1 MREALSKF
9 FKDFK
14 KINDYY
20 NYLINKTKNA
30 CYVGITNEWIIDN
43 FYLLAEHKTNI
54 SNDKKHITRE
64 LSHTNNI
71 YYCLKQIA
79 ISNNY
84 SVSFKTL
91 VSSLK
96 AYQKE
101 NNTNFSYREISAIKY
116 LLLFIYTEKLGLLC
130 NDEKNKLIIQEK
142 IANIIDNCD
151 KENVKLDEFINNNFD
166 ISNNHYYIYELNQQ
180 LKKLGSR
187 SNSLF
192 KEINELLRTKNI
204 SLKEIINDFHQQK
217 IDNDL
222 LVSNIFNDIK
232 TLFEL
237 SDEELYEKVS
247 AVEKILL
254 EDDTYKKMT
263 VESKDIYR
271 RQIKKLAKIKR
282 ITELSLVNDLF
293 KKSREENKHIGFYL
307 FRNKNYQFRT
317 IMYLL
322 VITLLTFIISFFLSK
337 YFINMRWLG
346 FLILLVP
353 INQLVIKV
361 INFLLTGLIPATV
374 LPKIDYSK
382 GLSKDATT
390 MVVIPTIISDTK
402 KVKDMFDVLETFY
415 LINKSDNL
423 YFTLLGDAKASD
435 KQDEEYDKEISLYG
449 EELANSLNK
458 KYGNHL
464 FYFIYR
470 KRFFNESENCYL
482 GYERKRGAL
491 LQFNKILLGEMSE
504 SSSKKNFHVNTLKK
518 TNLDIKYVI
527 TLDTDTRLVLS
538 TALNLVGA
546 MAHPLNKPVL
556 NKDGT
561 KVISGYGI
569 MQPRVGV
576 DIEATNKSLYS
587 QIFAGVGGFDTY
599 SAVASNVY
607 QDFLGEGSFVGKGI
621 YDLKVFDE
629 VLENTFPDNLILS
642 HDLLEGNYLRAAYVS
657 DVELIDDFPSEFLTD
672 TTRHHRWAR
681 GDTQIIGWLF
691 NTVRNKNNKK
701 VHNPIN
707 LLGKFKILDNI
718 VRMFL
723 MPSLLFILILSVFT
737 NYYLWWIGFVVLEI
751 AISIIFFLS
760 SKVSLKNNKKMT
772 VYYKNL
778 LAGGRSLLYRA
789 FITFSDIPFY
799 SRLYLDAFFRTLY
812 RLFVSHKNLL
822 NWVTAEDVQKNA
834 HSDLLTYI
842 KNFIPNFVCSL
853 IFIILGIF
861 SKSYVYY
868 IIAFIFLIAP
878 VILYRVSLTINHG
891 ALEIS
896 EEKCERLR
904 KLTFDTWMYFS
915 DNLKEEYN
923 YLIPDNYQENREIKL
938 DMRTSPTAIGYSLT
952 SVVCAY
958 EMKFID
964 EDRALFLIKNILE
977 SVDSLEKWH
986 GHLYNWYDIK
996 SMEVIN
1002 PRFVSTVD
1010 SGNFI
1015 ASVIVVKEFLK
1026 KFDQDK
1032 LIRLC
1037 NKLISN
1043 ANFKKLYTKRC
1054 VFSIGYDDN
1063 EGRLSI
1069 YNYNKFASEARLT
1082 SYIAICKGDI
1092 PAKHWFCLDKSLTT
1106 YKGRKGLISWSGTSF
1121 EYYMPLLFMKNY
1133 PNTLL
1138 DESYYFAYF
1147 CQKEYIEKVSRKLPW
1162 GISEA
1167 AYNELDNSLNYK
1179 YMAFSTPYL
1188 KAKDDKNNRIVLAPY
1203 ASIMALELFP
1213 DEVVSNLEKF
1223 RNLDM
1228 LGKYGFFESYDYD
1241 NKGVVQAY
1249 FAHHQ
1254 GMILIGL
1261 VNYLKAFAIKNYFH
1275 NNVSI
1280 RTFDILLKEKVQLKT
1295 DIDMKMASYK
1305 RYNYNK
1311 EKVENDIRTFNYIS
1325 YMPEVSVLSN
1335 KKYTLLMN
1343 DRGNSFSRYRTLQ
1356 LNRYRKVTE
1365 QDYGI
1370 FMYIKDLK
1378 TNYVWSNT
1386 FAPVNKSSDNY
1397 EVVFASDKIKYL
1409 RVDGSISTATEIV
1422 VCPNHHAE
1430 IRKIIFKNNSDSPR
1444 MLELTTYTEVI
1455 LSENMDDVSHR
1466 AFNNMFVSSEF
1477 DNKNNALIMKRK
1489 NRGDSNVNNYMVSR
1503 LIINNPLDKY
1513 SFETERSKFIGRGN
1527 TVSNPISLNSKLS
1540 NYTGDNLDPVSS
1552 IRNRIVVEANSSKEV
1567 YLLVG
1572 FGRSREQINDIIKSY
1587 NDSKEINKVFRVAA
1601 LANAFNMKSMN
1612 ITGDDLRLFNIMLNY
1627 LYQTTKISVSEERM
1641 DLLRKNS
1648 LSQTGLWKFGISGDR
1663 PIILVD
1669 ISDISDLPF
1678 VFSILKAFEYYKNNS
1693 IFVDIV
1699 IVNNENEQYSEVIN
1713 REIDDEIYR
1722 MYSVNSFYHTPGI
1735 IKVIDGKCLSREEIN
1750 LLGVVPRLRFII
1762 KNHITLSEAVLEL
1775 QKNNKISDYEIEHN
1789 EVNLTLP
1796 KPSNLKFD
1804 NGYGGFRNNGEEYV
1818 IYNKNTPV
1826 PWSNV
1831 IANENFGTIVTNNG
1845 AGFTYF
1851 DSSSEFKITSWT
1863 NDIVVNDKS
1872 EGFKFNGLIF
1882 NPEVCVHGI
1891 GYSTFGS
1898 ETIDL
1903 KKEITEFV
1911 PVNDP
1916 VKLYLVK
1923 LTNKDDSELE
1933 VDVNYWINPTLGNF
1947 EEKTA
1952 RHILSEFMGNNNY
1965 LKLRNAYSINYC
1977 DVCVYMSSSEKIDYA
1992 LCDKILIKDIGFKLK
2007 LEALQEKT
2015 FVFLLSACR
2024 NEELGE
2030 ALVRKY
2036 SNIDNVNKE
2045 FRNVKRY
2052 WSEKLGVLKVKTC
2065 DQSLNY
2071 MVNNWY
2077 LYQTLSSRIMAKAG
2091 FYQVSGAFGY
2101 RDQLQ
2106 DAVNIVL
2113 VDPDYTRKQILIN
2126 AEHQFIEG
2134 DVLHWWHDRNRFGL
2148 RSRYKDD
2155 FLWLVYAT
2163 VIYVNTTG
2171 DKSILDEKVPYVSG
2185 SILSD
2190 YEYEKT
2196 MIFDYSSFKETLL
2209 EHCLKSLKL
2218 SMSALGSH
2226 GLPLMGGGDWND
2238 GMNRVGIKGKGE
2250 SVWLGFF
2257 LYSIIDMFVKLVKDN
2272 NIYLDISQYVSF
2284 NKSLKENLNK
2294 KAWDGNYYLRAY
2306 FDNGDKLGSHENSE
2320 CQIDLISQS
2329 FSILSS
2335 VIPKNRIDKV
2345 INNVEEKLV
2354 DKDKKIIK
2362 LLTPA
2367 FSKSLDNPGYIMNY
2381 PKGIRENGGQY
2392 THAVSWYIM
2401 ALIKIGRYDDA
2412 YNYFEMIN
2420 PINRSLNDNDVLKYK
2435 VEPYVIAADIYSS
2448 SSFPSRGGWTWYTGS
2463 SGWFYRLAINDILGI
2478 KKHSNTLNIVPNIPD
2493 DWDGF
2498 KAVYKY
2504 MNTVYNI
2511 EVKRTGIEKI
2521 TFDGKGVESV
2531 RLVDDNSTHNIVV
2544 YVK

>member
-1 MREALSKF
+1 MRDALSKF

-54 SNDKKHITRE
+54 SNDKKHITKE
-64 LSHTNNI
+64 LSHTNSI

-84 SVSFKTL
+84 SVSFKNL

-116 LLLFIYTEKLGLLC
+116 LLLFIYTEKLVLLC

-142 IANIIDNCD
+142 IAKIIDNCD
-151 KENVKLDEFINNNFD
+151 KDNVKLDEFINNNFD
-166 ISNNHYYIYELNQQ
+166 VSNNQYYIYELNQQ
-180 LKKLGSR
+180 LRKLGSR

-232 TLFEL
+232 ALFEL

-247 AVEKILL
+247 VVEKILL
-254 EDDTYKKMT
+254 EDDIYKKMT

-271 RQIKKLAKIKR
+271 KQIRKLTRIKR
-282 ITELSLVNDLF
+282 TTELSLVNGLF

-402 KVKDMFDVLETFY
+402 KVKEMFDVLETFY

-435 KQDEEYDKEISLYG
+435 KKDEKCDKEISLYG

-458 KYGNHL
+458 KYGRSL

-491 LQFNKILLGEMSE
+491 LQFNKVLLGKMSD
-504 SSSKKNFHVNTLKK
+504 SASKKNFHINTLEK

-556 NKDGT
+556 NKDRT

-642 HDLLEGNYLRAAYVS
+642 HDLLEGNYLRVAYVS

-723 MPSLLFILILSVFT
+723 MPSLLLILILSVFT

-896 EEKCERLR
+896 EEKCEKLR

-1015 ASVIVVKEFLK
+1015 AGVIVVKEFLK

-1037 NKLISN
+1037 DKLINN

-1082 SYIAICKGDI
+1082 SYIAICKGDVS
-1092 PAKHWFCLDKSLTT
+1092 AKHWFCLDKSLTT

-1223 RNLDM
+1223 KNLNM

-1430 IRKIIFKNNSDSPR
+1430 IRKITFKNNSDSPR

-1513 SFETERSKFIGRGN
+1513 SYETERSKFIGRGN

-1648 LSQTGLWKFGISGDR
+1648 LSQTGLW
-1663 PIILVD
+1663 
-1669 ISDISDLPF
+1669 
-1678 VFSILKAFEYYKNNS
+1678 
-1693 IFVDIV
+1693 
-1699 IVNNENEQYSEVIN
+1699 
-1713 REIDDEIYR
+1713 EI
-1722 MYSVNSFYHTPGI
+1722 
-1735 IKVIDGKCLSREEIN
+1735 
-1750 LLGVVPRLRFII
+1750 
-1762 KNHITLSEAVLEL
+1762 
-1775 QKNNKISDYEIEHN
+1775 
-1789 EVNLTLP
+1789 
-1796 KPSNLKFD
+1796 
-1804 NGYGGFRNNGEEYV
+1804 
-1818 IYNKNTPV
+1818 
-1826 PWSNV
+1826 
-1831 IANENFGTIVTNNG
+1831 
-1845 AGFTYF
+1845 
-1851 DSSSEFKITSWT
+1851 
-1863 NDIVVNDKS
+1863 
-1872 EGFKFNGLIF
+1872 
-1882 NPEVCVHGI
+1882 
-1891 GYSTFGS
+1891 
-1898 ETIDL
+1898 
-1903 KKEITEFV
+1903 
-1911 PVNDP
+1911 
-1916 VKLYLVK
+1916 
-1923 LTNKDDSELE
+1923 
-1933 VDVNYWINPTLGNF
+1933 
-1947 EEKTA
+1947 
-1952 RHILSEFMGNNNY
+1952 
-1965 LKLRNAYSINYC
+1965 
-1977 DVCVYMSSSEKIDYA
+1977 
-1992 LCDKILIKDIGFKLK
+1992 
-2007 LEALQEKT
+2007 
-2015 FVFLLSACR
+2015 
-2024 NEELGE
+2024 
-2030 ALVRKY
+2030 
-2036 SNIDNVNKE
+2036 
-2045 FRNVKRY
+2045 
-2052 WSEKLGVLKVKTC
+2052 
-2065 DQSLNY
+2065 
-2071 MVNNWY
+2071 WY
-2077 LYQTLSSRIMAKAG
+2077 
-2091 FYQVSGAFGY
+2091 
-2101 RDQLQ
+2101 
-2106 DAVNIVL
+2106 
-2113 VDPDYTRKQILIN
+2113 
-2126 AEHQFIEG
+2126 
-2134 DVLHWWHDRNRFGL
+2134 
-2148 RSRYKDD
+2148 
-2155 FLWLVYAT
+2155 
-2163 VIYVNTTG
+2163 
-2171 DKSILDEKVPYVSG
+2171 
-2185 SILSD
+2185 
-2190 YEYEKT
+2190 
-2196 MIFDYSSFKETLL
+2196 
-2209 EHCLKSLKL
+2209 
-2218 SMSALGSH
+2218 
-2226 GLPLMGGGDWND
+2226 
-2238 GMNRVGIKGKGE
+2238 
-2250 SVWLGFF
+2250 
-2257 LYSIIDMFVKLVKDN
+2257 
-2272 NIYLDISQYVSF
+2272 
-2284 NKSLKENLNK
+2284 
-2294 KAWDGNYYLRAY
+2294 
-2306 FDNGDKLGSHENSE
+2306 
-2320 CQIDLISQS
+2320 
-2329 FSILSS
+2329 
-2335 VIPKNRIDKV
+2335 
-2345 INNVEEKLV
+2345 
-2354 DKDKKIIK
+2354 
-2362 LLTPA
+2362 
-2367 FSKSLDNPGYIMNY
+2367 
-2381 PKGIRENGGQY
+2381 
-2392 THAVSWYIM
+2392 
-2401 ALIKIGRYDDA
+2401 
-2412 YNYFEMIN
+2412 
-2420 PINRSLNDNDVLKYK
+2420 
-2435 VEPYVIAADIYSS
+2435 
-2448 SSFPSRGGWTWYTGS
+2448 
-2463 SGWFYRLAINDILGI
+2463 
-2478 KKHSNTLNIVPNIPD
+2478 
-2493 DWDGF
+2493 
-2498 KAVYKY
+2498 
-2504 MNTVYNI
+2504 
-2511 EVKRTGIEKI
+2511 
-2521 TFDGKGVESV
+2521 
-2531 RLVDDNSTHNIVV
+2531 
-2544 YVK
+2544 

>member
-1 MREALSKF
+1 MRDALSKF

-54 SNDKKHITRE
+54 SNDKKHITKE
-64 LSHTNNI
+64 LSHTNSI

-116 LLLFIYTEKLGLLC
+116 LLLFIYTEKLVLLC

-142 IANIIDNCD
+142 IAKIIDNCD
-151 KENVKLDEFINNNFD
+151 KDNVKLDEFINNNLD
-166 ISNNHYYIYELNQQ
+166 VSNNQYYIYELNQQ
-180 LKKLGSR
+180 LRKLGSR

-232 TLFEL
+232 ALFEL

-247 AVEKILL
+247 VVEKILL
-254 EDDTYKKMT
+254 EDDIYKKMT

-271 RQIKKLAKIKR
+271 RQIRKLTRIKR
-282 ITELSLVNDLF
+282 TTELSLVNGLF

-402 KVKDMFDVLETFY
+402 KVKEMFDVLETFY

-435 KQDEEYDKEISLYG
+435 KKDEKCDKEISLYG

-458 KYGNHL
+458 KYGRSL

-491 LQFNKILLGEMSE
+491 LQFNKVLLGKMSD
-504 SSSKKNFHVNTLKK
+504 SASKKNFHVNTLEK

-556 NKDGT
+556 NKDRT

-642 HDLLEGNYLRAAYVS
+642 HDLLEGNYLRVAYVS

-723 MPSLLFILILSVFT
+723 MPSLLLILILSVFT

-896 EEKCERLR
+896 EEKCEKLR

-1015 ASVIVVKEFLK
+1015 AGVIVVKEFLK

-1037 NKLISN
+1037 DKLINN

-1082 SYIAICKGDI
+1082 SYIAICKGDVS
-1092 PAKHWFCLDKSLTT
+1092 AKHWFCLDKSLTT

-1223 RNLDM
+1223 KNLNM

-1343 DRGNSFSRYRTLQ
+1343 DRGNSFSRYRTL
-1356 LNRYRKVTE
+1356 
-1365 QDYGI
+1365 
-1370 FMYIKDLK
+1370 
-1378 TNYVWSNT
+1378 
-1386 FAPVNKSSDNY
+1386 
-1397 EVVFASDKIKYL
+1397 
-1409 RVDGSISTATEIV
+1409 
-1422 VCPNHHAE
+1422 
-1430 IRKIIFKNNSDSPR
+1430 
-1444 MLELTTYTEVI
+1444 
-1455 LSENMDDVSHR
+1455 
-1466 AFNNMFVSSEF
+1466 
-1477 DNKNNALIMKRK
+1477 
-1489 NRGDSNVNNYMVSR
+1489 
-1503 LIINNPLDKY
+1503 
-1513 SFETERSKFIGRGN
+1513 
-1527 TVSNPISLNSKLS
+1527 
-1540 NYTGDNLDPVSS
+1540 
-1552 IRNRIVVEANSSKEV
+1552 
-1567 YLLVG
+1567 
-1572 FGRSREQINDIIKSY
+1572 
-1587 NDSKEINKVFRVAA
+1587 
-1601 LANAFNMKSMN
+1601 
-1612 ITGDDLRLFNIMLNY
+1612 
-1627 LYQTTKISVSEERM
+1627 
-1641 DLLRKNS
+1641 
-1648 LSQTGLWKFGISGDR
+1648 
-1663 PIILVD
+1663 
-1669 ISDISDLPF
+1669 
-1678 VFSILKAFEYYKNNS
+1678 
-1693 IFVDIV
+1693 
-1699 IVNNENEQYSEVIN
+1699 
-1713 REIDDEIYR
+1713 
-1722 MYSVNSFYHTPGI
+1722 
-1735 IKVIDGKCLSREEIN
+1735 
-1750 LLGVVPRLRFII
+1750 
-1762 KNHITLSEAVLEL
+1762 
-1775 QKNNKISDYEIEHN
+1775 
-1789 EVNLTLP
+1789 
-1796 KPSNLKFD
+1796 
-1804 NGYGGFRNNGEEYV
+1804 
-1818 IYNKNTPV
+1818 
-1826 PWSNV
+1826 
-1831 IANENFGTIVTNNG
+1831 
-1845 AGFTYF
+1845 
-1851 DSSSEFKITSWT
+1851 
-1863 NDIVVNDKS
+1863 
-1872 EGFKFNGLIF
+1872 
-1882 NPEVCVHGI
+1882 
-1891 GYSTFGS
+1891 
-1898 ETIDL
+1898 
-1903 KKEITEFV
+1903 
-1911 PVNDP
+1911 
-1916 VKLYLVK
+1916 
-1923 LTNKDDSELE
+1923 
-1933 VDVNYWINPTLGNF
+1933 
-1947 EEKTA
+1947 
-1952 RHILSEFMGNNNY
+1952 
-1965 LKLRNAYSINYC
+1965 
-1977 DVCVYMSSSEKIDYA
+1977 
-1992 LCDKILIKDIGFKLK
+1992 
-2007 LEALQEKT
+2007 
-2015 FVFLLSACR
+2015 
-2024 NEELGE
+2024 
-2030 ALVRKY
+2030 
-2036 SNIDNVNKE
+2036 
-2045 FRNVKRY
+2045 
-2052 WSEKLGVLKVKTC
+2052 
-2065 DQSLNY
+2065 
-2071 MVNNWY
+2071 
-2077 LYQTLSSRIMAKAG
+2077 
-2091 FYQVSGAFGY
+2091 
-2101 RDQLQ
+2101 
-2106 DAVNIVL
+2106 
-2113 VDPDYTRKQILIN
+2113 
-2126 AEHQFIEG
+2126 
-2134 DVLHWWHDRNRFGL
+2134 
-2148 RSRYKDD
+2148 
-2155 FLWLVYAT
+2155 
-2163 VIYVNTTG
+2163 
-2171 DKSILDEKVPYVSG
+2171 
-2185 SILSD
+2185 
-2190 YEYEKT
+2190 
-2196 MIFDYSSFKETLL
+2196 
-2209 EHCLKSLKL
+2209 
-2218 SMSALGSH
+2218 
-2226 GLPLMGGGDWND
+2226 
-2238 GMNRVGIKGKGE
+2238 
-2250 SVWLGFF
+2250 
-2257 LYSIIDMFVKLVKDN
+2257 
-2272 NIYLDISQYVSF
+2272 
-2284 NKSLKENLNK
+2284 
-2294 KAWDGNYYLRAY
+2294 
-2306 FDNGDKLGSHENSE
+2306 
-2320 CQIDLISQS
+2320 
-2329 FSILSS
+2329 
-2335 VIPKNRIDKV
+2335 
-2345 INNVEEKLV
+2345 
-2354 DKDKKIIK
+2354 
-2362 LLTPA
+2362 
-2367 FSKSLDNPGYIMNY
+2367 
-2381 PKGIRENGGQY
+2381 
-2392 THAVSWYIM
+2392 
-2401 ALIKIGRYDDA
+2401 
-2412 YNYFEMIN
+2412 
-2420 PINRSLNDNDVLKYK
+2420 
-2435 VEPYVIAADIYSS
+2435 
-2448 SSFPSRGGWTWYTGS
+2448 
-2463 SGWFYRLAINDILGI
+2463 
-2478 KKHSNTLNIVPNIPD
+2478 
-2493 DWDGF
+2493 
-2498 KAVYKY
+2498 
-2504 MNTVYNI
+2504 
-2511 EVKRTGIEKI
+2511 
-2521 TFDGKGVESV
+2521 
-2531 RLVDDNSTHNIVV
+2531 
-2544 YVK
+2544 